1 MAIAG
6 TAAFGFFNPAAVREV
21 WDRAQALAEQGRA
34 AFASLDA
41 PGFRASER
49 KDRGE
54 DCAAGLAG
62 AVPAVDLCVL
72 GGWVAVVGAVAAQP

>member
-6 TAAFGFFNPAAVREV
+6 TAAFGFFNPAAAREV
-21 WDRAQALAEQGRA
+21 WNRAQALAEQGRA

-41 PGFRASER
+41 RSFRGS
-49 KDRGE
+49 KPKNRGQ

-62 AVPAVDLCVL
+62 SVPAADLCVL